1 MENTKLLTKK
11 EVNQAHLFWW
21 LAAETNNSYE
31 RLQALSFAA
40 AMAKNLKKLYKDDP
54 EGYKEA
60 LQRHMEFYNT
70 EGTIGSSVV
79 GITLAMEEEKV
90 KNGSVSGE
98 MITNIK
104 IGLMGPIAGIGDTL
118 IHGMAKSIILALA
131 CTFALE
137 GNPIAILIPP
147 LFALLVFGV
156 GRYMCQLGYNLGK
169 DAVPKLA
176 LACTFALEG
185 NPIAILIPPL
195 FALLVFGVGRY
206 MCQLGYNLGK
216 DAVPKLLKSGSMN
229 SIITAASILGLFM
242 MGSLASTY
250 VKVSTPLAFTLDA
263 TGKVISLQ
271 ENLDAILP
279 GILQLLV
286 IFGIY
291 KYFSSKKQN
300 YVVLILVILG
310 VSILGAFLGI
320 LG

>member
-169 DAVPKLA
+169 DAVPKL
-176 LACTFALEG
+176 
-185 NPIAILIPPL
+185 
-195 FALLVFGVGRY
+195 
-206 MCQLGYNLGK
+206 
-216 DAVPKLLKSGSMN
+216 LKSGSMN

-250 VKVSTPLAFTLDA
+250 VKVSTPLAFTLNA

-271 ENLDAILP
+271 ENLRC
-279 GILQLLV
+279 
-286 IFGIY
+286 
-291 KYFSSKKQN
+291 YFTGYSSIIS
-300 YVVLILVILG
+300 YLWYL
-310 VSILGAFLGI
+310 
-320 LG
+320 

>member
-79 GITLAMEEEKV
+79 GIALAMEEEKV

-147 LFALLVFGV
+147 LFALLVFV
-156 GRYMCQLGYNLGK
+156 
-169 DAVPKLA
+169 
-176 LACTFALEG
+176 
-185 NPIAILIPPL
+185 
-195 FALLVFGVGRY
+195 VGRY

-300 YVVLILVILG
+300 YVVLIFAILG
-310 VSILGAFLGI
+310 ISILCAFFGI